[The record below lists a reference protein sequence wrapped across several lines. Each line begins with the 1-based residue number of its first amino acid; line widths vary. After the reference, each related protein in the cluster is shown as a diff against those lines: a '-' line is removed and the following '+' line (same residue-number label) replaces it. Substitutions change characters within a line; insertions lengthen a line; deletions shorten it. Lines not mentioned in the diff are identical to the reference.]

1 MRMKLQPRQFQVA
14 LVSEASTVLH
24 VFLAPDSLCKPSSQ
38 PHQTAA
44 WSQKYGVDAF
54 TKAVTVTL
62 NGCVCISAVYS
73 LLSHLFNVLLSFLRI
88 KACRGQ
94 HTPVCT

>member
-1 MRMKLQPRQFQVA
+1 MSFLPLILYA
-14 LVSEASTVLH
+14 SPAVSH
-24 VFLAPDSLCKPSSQ
+24 
-38 PHQTAA
+38 TAA

-54 TKAVTVTL
+54 TKGVSVTL

-73 LLSHLFNVLLSFLRI
+73 LLCHLFNVPLSFLRI